1 MIFGDSVE
9 LSKNAW
15 YMKMLRFMW
24 GTGWEKFNN
33 LCPLFWSVVLSILVF
48 PLWIII
54 RPFFKTSIKF
64 WGIIG
69 KTIAILGCIWM
80 ALMFDAL
87 MGVLFVYPF
96 LIWKEGGIWD
106 EWTRLISIIGM
117 VFAGVVIVIFGA
129 IVVIDTK
136 DEDIRLARLNTKT
149 GRALNG
155 LGMFLEWLITP
166 ILWIFTPFKWI
177 YELVKLVCS
186 FLYYDFY
193 KKNCPYINWK

>member
-80 ALMFDAL
+80 ALMLDAL
-87 MGVLFVYPF
+87 MGVLFVHPF

-166 ILWIFTPFKWI
+166 VLWIFTPFKWI